1 VTVNAPTYT
10 LRPHG
15 SPPDPYLRAVGCLAD
30 EVIASGEPLRSALDA
45 YGELVE
51 ATRRE
56 RRRTRDEH
64 LLEALT
70 LGTLWRARG
79 HEATRLDGARRAFVD
94 GLAAH
99 RRAGG
104 AKPRDGSTSLILS
117 LDEPFEPG
125 RLAPTLDEL
134 DRLLHW
140 LVASCEYDDELERLD
155 GWRSFLHGRADGAA
169 LLAEIVR
176 FAAGFEGRGDRALGS
191 FTRGVDPFLR
201 DALPRRRWRED
212 AMQCARR
219 RTEYHLNMVGA
230 EILNRAWR
238 AEFLACR
245 RHVVVMPGCMRRRDD
260 AGCAAERDGLDLRC
274 TGCTRGCAVDAATRV
289 AARAGA
295 QAVAVTHGSDFSR
308 FLRSPALA
316 GGDVGIVG
324 VACVPGLLGAGW
336 RARAAG
342 FPAQCVL
349 LEASGCVHWRDEPV
363 PTAIDVGEL
372 ERALRSEPRVR
383 EVKVQVA

>member
-1 VTVNAPTYT
+1 VSRCGARSTRTASSS
-10 LRPHG
+10 RR
-15 SPPDPYLRAVGCLAD
+15 RA
-30 EVIASGEPLRSALDA
+30 ASAAGRATSTSSRRSRSAPSGA
-45 YGELVE
+45 PA
-51 ATRRE
+51 ATRRPGSTA
-56 RRRTRDEH
+56 RVARSSTASPRT
-64 LLEALT
+64 
-70 LGTLWRARG
+70 
-79 HEATRLDGARRAFVD
+79 GARAARSRATV
-94 GLAAH
+94 
-99 RRAGG
+99 RRASSC
-104 AKPRDGSTSLILS
+104 RSTSPS
-117 LDEPFEPG
+117 SPD
-125 RLAPTLDEL
+125 ASPTLDEL

-363 PTAIDVGEL
+363 PTAIDLGEL

-383 EVKVQVA
+383 EALPQAPALARAVA